1 MKSFSSGHNTA
12 LPRHRAILC
21 FISQE
26 YTPKQVTSLVMCGV
40 GAHLNRKA
48 RQKLLAVISSDDT
61 NK

>member
-1 MKSFSSGHNTA
+1 MLTHT
-12 LPRHRAILC
+12 I
-21 FISQE
+21 QE